1 MKIILLRFSSQED
14 STSGALFKAN
24 DDGTKDFLCYTIED
38 EYRLKKDSENIQLY
52 KMELEAYMQSPDK
65 EKYF

>member
-38 EYRLKKDSENIQLY
+38 EYRLKKVRGETRIKAIQLT
-52 KMELEAYMQSPDK
+52 KCCLEKQGQ
-65 EKYF
+65 